1 MEASACDDAE
11 WRGFCRVVGHP
22 EWQDDERFA
31 TTGARVVHVKERL
44 RLMASAL
51 RGRATAEW
59 LERFDAEQV
68 PCAPI
73 LSRAELLTHPQ
84 ILANELIVESE
95 HPHAGPMRQPR
106 PAARFDATPAE
117 IRRPAPL
124 LGEHTDEVLR
134 ELGLDPAEITALHKA
149 GIVGDGPAKLPNA

>member
-1 MEASACDDAE
+1 MCYTS
-11 WRGFCRVVGHP
+11 G
-22 EWQDDERFA
+22 
-31 TTGARVVHVKERL
+31 
-44 RLMASAL
+44 
-51 RGRATAEW
+51 TAEW
-59 LERFDAEQV
+59 LERLDAEQV

-84 ILANELIVESE
+84 IQANELIVESE

-124 LGEHTDEVLR
+124 LGEHTDELLH
-134 ELGLDPAEITALHKA
+134 ELGLTPAEITALRNA
-149 GIVGDGPAKLPNA
+149 GVIGSIPVA